1 MRETTQYP
9 TRSVDLANSRAPA
22 ISIDRDRVLV
32 IEDWLLAAA
41 SDVQQARREWGEGGL
56 TLLRCGDLFTAI
68 RLPGDSVRAA
78 ASSIDPAEV
87 SAYLAKVLDG
97 GPVIASRSRY
107 YALVPPSTGVA
118 WQHPDAECLTW
129 GTWLGV
135 PPVTSTTCEDSPAY
149 WAVPMSRPG
158 KLCDTDA
165 VSRLVRLA
173 RQLLSAQEV
182 GDGS

>member
-1 MRETTQYP
+1 MRETTQRL
-9 TRSVDLANSRAPA
+9 TRSVDLAKVWTSA

-41 SDVQQARREWGEGGL
+41 SDVPRARREWDEGGL

-68 RLPGDSVRAA
+68 RLPEDSVRAA
-78 ASSIDPAEV
+78 ASSSDPAEV
-87 SAYLAKVLDG
+87 NTYLAKVLDG

-135 PPVTSTTCEDSPAY
+135 PPVPRTSCEDSPAY
-149 WAVPMSRPG
+149 WAVPMSGPG
-158 KLCDTDA
+158 KLCDADA
-165 VSRLVRLA
+165 VSQLVRLA
-173 RQLLSAQEV
+173 RQLLSGQEA